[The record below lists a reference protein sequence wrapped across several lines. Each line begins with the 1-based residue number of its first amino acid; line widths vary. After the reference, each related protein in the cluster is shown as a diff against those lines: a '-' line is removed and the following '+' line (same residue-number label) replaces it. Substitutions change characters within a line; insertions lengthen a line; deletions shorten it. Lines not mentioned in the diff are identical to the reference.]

1 MTPKQLISHL
11 SKLIDGDHKIPT
23 FIWGPPGI
31 GKSSIVAAIAD
42 ERGLEVIDL
51 RLGQI
56 PPSDLRG
63 LPYVEDG
70 VSRYAR
76 PEYLRADGRGILF
89 LDELSNA
96 VPSVQGLSQ
105 QLLLDRR
112 IGEHKLGDGWF
123 IIGAGNGR
131 EHGAAVHAMP
141 SPVANRMIHFHL
153 DADLESW
160 KTYAIARG
168 LHEDVIGFVSFRPEL
183 LFKLERKQVAY
194 PTPRSWE
201 MASQL
206 HTLGMGVGCCVSEA
220 VADEFRVYC
229 DIVAELPDLSSI
241 LDGDGGGIAF
251 PSEVSAQYAVCVGLA
266 MRSDDEH
273 QALHAFEWL
282 NRVTGPEWVQTY
294 ISDAMV
300 RLQSR
305 HRFGPFAAMV
315 QTNPRLGR
323 FVEKVI
329 TEVVA

>member
-1 MTPKQLISHL
+1 MNPKQLISHL
-11 SKLIDGDHKIPT
+11 STLIDGGQKIPT

-31 GKSSIVAAIAD
+31 GKSSIVAAIAAQRD
-42 ERGLEVIDL
+42 LEVVDL

-63 LPYVEDG
+63 LPYVQDG
-70 VSRYAR
+70 QSRYAR
-76 PEYLRADGRGILF
+76 PEWLRSTGKGILF
-89 LDELSNA
+89 LDELPNA

-112 IGEHKLGDGWF
+112 IGEHTLGDGWF

-153 DADLESW
+153 EADLESW

-168 LHEDVIGFVSFRPEL
+168 LHENIIGFVSFRPEL
-183 LFKLERKQVAY
+183 LFKLERKHVAY

-206 HTLGMGVGCCVSEA
+206 HALGMDVHACVGDA
-220 VADEFRVYC
+220 VADEFKVYC
-229 DIVAELPDLSSI
+229 DIVAELPDLSRI
-241 LDGDGGGIAF
+241 LDGQGHAIAF
-251 PSEVSAQYAVCVGLA
+251 PVEVSAQYAVCVGLA
-266 MRSDDEH
+266 MRSEDEH
-273 QALHAFEWL
+273 QALNAFEWL
-282 NRVTGPEWVQTY
+282 HRVTGPEWVQTY

-300 RLQSR
+300 RLRSTN
-305 HRFGPFAAMV
+305 RFGPFAAMV
-315 QTNPRLGR
+315 HTNPRLGR
-323 FVEKVI
+323 FVENVL